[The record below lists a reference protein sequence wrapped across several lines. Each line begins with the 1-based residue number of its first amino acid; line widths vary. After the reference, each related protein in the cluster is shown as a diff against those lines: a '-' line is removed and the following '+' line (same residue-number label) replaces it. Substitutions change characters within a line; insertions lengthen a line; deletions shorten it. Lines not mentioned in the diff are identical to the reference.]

1 MKQVLKCQ
9 FSALM
14 HQSIIL
20 IQICPKSPLYT
31 KWVKIKHILE
41 TTPFNYSKRKFGN
54 EIGHLVSLA
63 KLTQNLLQ
71 FQNKH
76 I

>member
-20 IQICPKSPLYT
+20 IQICPRSPLYT
-31 KWVKIKHILE
+31 KWVNIKPIPE
-41 TTPFNYSKRKFGN
+41 TSPF
-54 EIGHLVSLA
+54 
-63 KLTQNLLQ
+63 
-71 FQNKH
+71 
-76 I
+76 